1 MKNFFKAFGFM
12 MMVFAFYL
20 LVNIVLGIGFG
31 IIVSIQYAADISAI
45 QGDFAGVNDI
55 ILNGM
60 QPFMLPLIIISNLI
74 TIGFVILIF
83 LARKDQFMT
92 YVGFRKVKV
101 LDMLMIMVL
110 GVFMN
115 MLVVGLLT
123 YAMNILPQP
132 LIDSYSEVISN
143 LFNGPLIMV
152 ILTGSIMA
160 PLFEEI
166 LVRGVFLNDFKKA
179 LPVWLAVVIQAI
191 AFGVMHWNI
200 VQGTYAF
207 ILGIIFGVIYLKY
220 RSIWMPILIHFT
232 FNTTSLLMD
241 SIFVDTES
249 MDFINRIMVIGA
261 VGCVIMT
268 VLLVKNYKKEDYAA
282 PVVDGYEDEVITES
296 I

>member
-1 MKNFFKAFGFM
+1 M

-45 QGDFAGVNDI
+45 QGDFAGGVNDI

-166 LVRGVFLNDFKKA
+166 LVRGGVFLNDFKKSATCMAGSGNSSHRIWCHA
-179 LPVWLAVVIQAI
+179 LEYCPR
-191 AFGVMHWNI
+191 NI
-200 VQGTYAF
+200 CFYSWHHLRRH
-207 ILGIIFGVIYLKY
+207 I
-220 RSIWMPILIHFT
+220 P
-232 FNTTSLLMD
+232 
-241 SIFVDTES
+241 
-249 MDFINRIMVIGA
+249 
-261 VGCVIMT
+261 
-268 VLLVKNYKKEDYAA
+268 
-282 PVVDGYEDEVITES
+282 
-296 I
+296 